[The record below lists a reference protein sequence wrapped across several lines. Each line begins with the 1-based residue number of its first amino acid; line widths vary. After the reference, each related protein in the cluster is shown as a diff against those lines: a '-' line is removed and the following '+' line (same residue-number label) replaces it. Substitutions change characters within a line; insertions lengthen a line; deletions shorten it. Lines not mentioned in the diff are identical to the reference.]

1 MGRRR
6 NRARVVRARST
17 AFWASLLASGV
28 CLGSVVGGCATAV
41 DTLEPL
47 DEVAGDGGSTNPTD
61 GGKTSTAG
69 KTSSGGSKNSGG
81 SSSGS
86 SSGGTLTGAFGGTAS
101 TGGKTGAGGTANAG
115 TSGSS
120 ASGGGGGANG
130 GTASGGGGAGGKS
143 AGGSGGSAS
152 GGSANGGS
160 ANGGSGGSGTP
171 LACLMSWKG
180 DQCDTCSTQTQ
191 SDKLACADILNC
203 YAANNCGPSTC
214 GGNTDK
220 CGANN
225 IGKGTAGYP
234 IAQTVYDCL
243 CK

>member
-1 MGRRR
+1 
-6 NRARVVRARST
+6 V
-17 AFWASLLASGV
+17 SLLVVGLGV
-28 CLGSVVGGCATAV
+28 GSVASGCATAV

-47 DEVAGDGGSTNPTD
+47 DEVAGDGGSSGTTD
-61 GGKTSTAG
+61 GGKTSAAG
-69 KTSSGGSKNSGG
+69 KSTSGGSKSSGGSSNTGG
-81 SSSGS
+81 
-86 SSGGTLTGAFGGTAS
+86 SGGTLTGAFGGSAT
-101 TGGKTGAGGTANAG
+101 TGGKNGTGGSATA
-115 TSGSS
+115 
-120 ASGGGGGANG
+120 
-130 GTASGGGGAGGKS
+130 GAGGKA
-143 AGGSGGSAS
+143 AGGSAGTANGGSAS
-152 GGSANGGS
+152 GGSAGSASGGSAGSGGKSSGGSGGTGGAGGS

-180 DQCDTCSTQTQ
+180 DKCDTCSSQTQ

-203 YAANNCGPSTC
+203 YAANSCGPSTC